1 LPGVRVSS
9 TIFTGGTAGREAMDE
24 KSAKAVAEALGGAAW
39 NSGGGIWLVRFERA
53 DGRLAVLSDEVVC
66 EYADEFAFERTE
78 PAASVVLH

>member
-1 LPGVRVSS
+1 
-9 TIFTGGTAGREAMDE
+9 MDE

-66 EYADEFAFERTE
+66 EYADESAFDRAE
-78 PAASVVLH
+78 PVASVVFH